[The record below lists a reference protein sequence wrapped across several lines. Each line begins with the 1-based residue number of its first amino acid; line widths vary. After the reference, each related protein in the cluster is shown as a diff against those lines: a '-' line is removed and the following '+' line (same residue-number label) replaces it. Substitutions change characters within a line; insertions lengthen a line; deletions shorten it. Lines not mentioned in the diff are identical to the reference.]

1 MTQETSL
8 KTRTEVLSAKASDHV
23 SEKGVNC
30 IAQTFASD
38 SCGMG
43 YFHLDC
49 I

>member
-23 SEKGVNC
+23 SVNC
-30 IAQTFASD
+30 IAQTFAGD

>member
-30 IAQTFASD
+30 TAQTFAGN